1 MDRRRTRQLEAPDV
15 ALLPCACGNLRR
27 AARAVTQ
34 LYDGELRRGGLRT
47 PQFTLLGNLA
57 AKGRIRQGRLGNHLA
72 LDPTTLS
79 RTLRSLA
86 AQGWIR
92 SVPAADRRE
101 RHWELTPA
109 GRRQF
114 LRARSL
120 WDRAQARLRAALG
133 QAEWND
139 LQITLKRVTQA
150 AFRA

>member
-1 MDRRRTRQLEAPDV
+1 MPRQPDVPDV

-34 LYDGELRRGGLRT
+34 LYDAELRRGGLRT
-47 PQFTLLGNLA
+47 PQFTLLGSLA
-57 AKGRIRQGRLGNHLA
+57 TKGRIRQGRLGEHLA

-86 AQGWIR
+86 SRGWIR
-92 SVPAADRRE
+92 SVPGADRRE

-114 LRARSL
+114 HRARIL

-133 QAEWND
+133 QADWEA
-139 LQITLKRVTQA
+139 LQTTLKRVTEA
-150 AFRA
+150 AFRS